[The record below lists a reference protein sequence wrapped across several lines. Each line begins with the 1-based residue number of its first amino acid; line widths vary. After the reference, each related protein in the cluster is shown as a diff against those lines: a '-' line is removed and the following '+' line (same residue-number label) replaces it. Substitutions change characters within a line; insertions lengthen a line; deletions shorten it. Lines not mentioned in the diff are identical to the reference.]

1 MNYQEFLQR
10 FGGEDSPSLRQ
21 AYQEQFGFPEEFD
34 YASGSRIGERSSP
47 GKIWGVPS
55 GHASA
60 AGQGGM
66 TEGYAQELERRK
78 FPLPE
83 DEAPNLGLSSPNN
96 EFTLYESPP
105 PPPLKTAWGTGV
117 DRGMS
122 GLDAYQGPA
131 DYDAYKQYLNEV
143 ETHDLAGGPA
153 SGDPWGLLA
162 PASKETVYSD
172 AELQALGIGSGAE
185 AGLSAAEIAD
195 SVTAA
200 EEGLLAIE
208 AAETADSAWGG
219 PWTFAANQA
228 LNLIPTQDKKK
239 TKTPFGEEG
248 SKSGVLKGTGKGA
261 LLGGTIGSAF
271 PVIGT
276 GIGAAVGGGVGFI
289 AGSQGYFDSTSAP
302 TITMSSVRRRGGGGM
317 PQGGLLGGGSMYG

>member
-10 FGGEDSPSLRQ
+10 FQYQDSPYAQ
-21 AYQEQFGFPEEFD
+21 QEYRREFGGSDPEFSFPLGD
-34 YASGSRIGERSSP
+34 RIGGQSSP

-66 TEGYAQELERRK
+66 TEEYAQELERRN

-83 DEAPNLGLSSPNN
+83 DYEAPNLGLSSPN
-96 EFTLYESPP
+96 EA
-105 PPPLKTAWGTGV
+105 PLTDTWGTGV
-117 DRGMS
+117 DRGMY
-122 GLDAYQGPA
+122 GMDEYQGPT
-131 DYDAYKQYLNEV
+131 DYDAYKAYLNE
-143 ETHDLAGGPA
+143 ELTQDLAGGPA

-317 PQGGLLGGGSMYG
+317 QGGLLGGGSMYG

>member
-1 MNYQEFLQR
+1 MNYQEYLQR
-10 FGGEDSPSLRQ
+10 FQYPDSPWAQ
-21 AYQEQFGFPEEFD
+21 QEYRREFGGSDPEFSFALGD
-34 YASGSRIGERSSP
+34 RIGGRSSP
-47 GKIWGVPS
+47 GKVWAAPS

-66 TEGYAQELERRK
+66 TDEYARELERQNLA
-78 FPLPE
+78 LPG

-96 EFTLYESPP
+96 EFTLYEAPP

-302 TITMSSVRRRGGGGM
+302 TITMSSIRRGGGGM
-317 PQGGLLGGGSMYG
+317 QGGLLGGGSMYG